1 MDPNKLMSG
10 GIFRLKRINGE
21 MLIQMPSD
29 SERYGR
35 FWERILFPDGTVLFR
50 PRDADLKTR
59 ERVRE
64 RPPPLERFRAFFK
77 IR

>member
-29 SERYGR
+29 AECYGH
-35 FWERILFPDGTVLFR
+35 FWERVLFPDGAVLFR
-50 PRDADLKTR
+50 PRDTLLGTR
-59 ERVRE
+59 KSIQE
-64 RPPPLERFRAFFK
+64 RPPPLERFKEFFK
-77 IR
+77 AR